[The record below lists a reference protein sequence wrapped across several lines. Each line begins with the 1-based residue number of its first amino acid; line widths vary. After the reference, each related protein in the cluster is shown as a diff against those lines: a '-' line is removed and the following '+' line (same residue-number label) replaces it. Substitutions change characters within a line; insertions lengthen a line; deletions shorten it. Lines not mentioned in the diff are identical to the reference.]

1 MIYDMTAE
9 TISDLSIGDS
19 EVFEATAETE
29 EAKTSPGMME
39 ILTSYQV
46 AEETLNEVNQDSFN
60 NLRSVLEGKTFSEA
74 SEFLAESE
82 IEWIKASFTESEIAA
97 NSSKKGKIFITKFL
111 PGPYVSA
118 KSVLLSALEQGKAFY
133 DADGNPIGK
142 SALSKE
148 VSKENQKSPEE
159 KLDKMLE
166 SMLKLLPQCEFPS
179 VSRDYLVKRLTDI
192 SFE

>member
-1 MIYDMTAE
+1 MVYDMTAE
-9 TISDLSIGDS
+9 TVSDFAIGDA
-19 EVFEATAETE
+19 EVFEASEAEE
-29 EAKTSPGMME
+29 KAAPGMME

-60 NLRSVLEGKTFSEA
+60 NLRSVLEGKTFKEA
-74 SEFLAESE
+74 TEFLAESE
-82 IEWIKASFTESEIAA
+82 LDWIKASFTKAEITA

-111 PGPYVSA
+111 PGPYTSA

-166 SMLKLLPQCEFPS
+166 SMLKLLPKCEFPS
-179 VSRDYLVKRLTDI
+179 VSRNFVMKKLEEI
-192 SFE
+192 HFE